1 MGYNGDFMGM
11 LFNFVK
17 KRGTAGNRKPEHD
30 QKRHVF
36 RILFSG
42 LVFALTGVKY
52 GFVTSKTSMLS
63 LGSAHVGLA
72 FSMCFAPFG
81 PMLNLYY
88 SYVGL
93 LVEPMWLMLLQ
104 CLAYAGPI
112 FGSLEKT

>member
-63 LGSAHVGLA
+63 LGWALVGLA
-72 FSMCFAPFG
+72 FSMWTH
-81 PMLNLYY
+81 
-88 SYVGL
+88 
-93 LVEPMWLMLLQ
+93 VEPILLL
-104 CLAYAGPI
+104 CWA
-112 FGSLEKT
+112 SR